1 MPWKR
6 IDVSEQRVRFVVRA
20 ASGQETLS
28 GLCREFGISR
38 PSGYRWLQ
46 RYRRV
51 DSVTGLCE
59 RSRRPLRSLGQTR
72 GEIARRGGGWSGR
85 MMRMRRR

>member
-6 IDVSEQRVRFVVRA
+6 TDVSEQRVRFVVRA

-46 RYRRV
+46 RYRHV
-51 DSVTGLCE
+51 DGVTGLCE
-59 RSRRPLRSLGQTR
+59 HSRRPLRSLGQR
-72 GEIARRGGGWSGR
+72 GGEIARRGVGPAG
-85 MMRMRRR
+85 